1 MTRTQF
7 NELIKQA
14 HEHSKELSAIMK
26 KLLAA
31 VEIDQQF
38 KKEGPMYKVALGE
51 YIPKWE
57 RRSVICIWGDTMNL
71 ETALARHYENCKD
84 EKDTL
89 KGVEPQ

>member
-14 HEHSKELSAIMK
+14 RDSSRELSAIMK
-26 KLLAA
+26 KLLDA
-31 VEIDQQF
+31 VELDQQF

-57 RRSVICIWGDTMNL
+57 RRSVTCIWGETMNL
-71 ETALARHYENCKD
+71 ETALSRHYENCKD

-89 KGVEPQ
+89 EGV